1 MTEEKVVEAEVN
13 DSTMSDVSDAIAVVV
28 DETVKVIDSLGRALV
43 TTLQDISSL
52 MIIKVDAG
60 TREHLDLLVDAG
72 VAKSRGK
79 AASQLIEEGINATE
93 ATFDRIR
100 RTRAQIGE
108 LRRQM
113 RSLVK
118 IQA

>member
-1 MTEEKVVEAEVN
+1 MTEEKVVEAELN

-28 DETVKVIDSLGRALV
+28 DETVKLFDSLGKALV
-43 TTLQDISSL
+43 TTLQDVSTL

-60 TREHLDLLVDAG
+60 TRERLDLLVDAG

-79 AASQLIEEGINATE
+79 AAAQLIEEGINATE
-93 ATFDRIR
+93 VTFDRIR
-100 RTRAQIGE
+100 RTRAQISE

-118 IQA
+118 TQA

>member
-1 MTEEKVVEAEVN
+1 MTEEKVVEAELN
-13 DSTMSDVSDAIAVVV
+13 DSTMSNVSDAIAVVV
-28 DETVKVIDSLGRALV
+28 DETVKLFDSLGKALV
-43 TTLQDISSL
+43 TTLQDVSNL

-72 VAKSRGK
+72 VAQNRGK
-79 AASQLIEEGINATE
+79 AATQLIEEGINATE
-93 ATFDRIR
+93 VTFDRIR
-100 RTRAQIGE
+100 RTRAQISE

-118 IQA
+118 TQA

>member
-1 MTEEKVVEAEVN
+1 MTEEKVVEAELN

-28 DETVKVIDSLGRALV
+28 DETVKLFDSLGKALV
-43 TTLQDISSL
+43 TTLQDVSNL

-60 TREHLDLLVDAG
+60 TRERLDLLVDAG

-79 AASQLIEEGINATE
+79 AAAQLIEEGINATE
-93 ATFDRIR
+93 VTFDRIR
-100 RTRAQIGE
+100 RTRAQISE

-118 IQA
+118 TQA